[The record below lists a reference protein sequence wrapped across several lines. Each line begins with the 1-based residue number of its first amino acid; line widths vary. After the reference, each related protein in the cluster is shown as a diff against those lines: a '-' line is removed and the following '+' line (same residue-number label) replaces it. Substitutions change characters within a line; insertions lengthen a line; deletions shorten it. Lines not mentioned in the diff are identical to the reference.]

1 MERSLTSFRKIA
13 VYCLRFACA
22 SLFLVLIPASPS
34 YAAAVVF
41 IRSPGGSPREQ
52 EQLQIAADFYGLD
65 LKVIT
70 PNDDA
75 ELSRAVEQ
83 EDTVGIA
90 IAANALGATDRSR
103 VLRAL
108 NHRRGGS
115 APVLILGVAADTDP
129 VLLRTWS
136 GGTASGCKSLQNSVH
151 SHYAFGSVGG
161 ISGQLANV
169 EVEPPFKKP
178 FYLVPGDNPA
188 AQSIVS
194 LRHDNVLSPVFIN
207 TSVGEQKIFVSCRL
221 SSDDSLT
228 GADDP
233 ANAFLR
239 VAPGMMFVKYCAGER
254 GWHATHHYANLT
266 IDDPWLRQTYGYV
279 DYSGLLE
286 EMEKHGFHTTIAFI
300 PWNYDRSESGTVS
313 LFRNHPDRFSIAIH
327 GDNHDHKEFTDYRSK
342 PLNVQIADL
351 KQSLARMEQFRALTG
366 IPYDRVMVFPHSI
379 APEQTLEAL
388 KRYNYLATVN
398 STNVPQDAVTPSALS
413 FFLRPVTLSFGGFPS
428 VIRYSVEAQ
437 IPEGFLAIN
446 EFLDNPL
453 LFYGHSESFA
463 KGIGAFD
470 QLADE
475 VNKLDPE
482 TQWRSL
488 GDIARHLYL
497 VRQREDSN
505 FDVLAFSSNIC
516 LDNTSRQ
523 DSSFYVRKQEIGPQ
537 TVDAVTVDGQRHEY
551 QIQDGYLSFSM
562 LVPANSIR
570 CSDIQYKNDLVVAST
585 SLSKD
590 SFVVYLLRMASDF
603 RDIYLSKVSGGLA
616 IIRFYNEHEVT
627 PAEVFECVLVFMGI
641 CILAWYRWRTF
652 AKRRHDH

>member
-1 MERSLTSFRKIA
+1 
-13 VYCLRFACA
+13 
-22 SLFLVLIPASPS
+22 VLIPASPS

-41 IRSPGGSPREQ
+41 IRSPAGSPREQ
-52 EQLQIAADFYGLD
+52 EQLQVAADFYGLD
-65 LKVIT
+65 LKVI
-70 PNDDA
+70 PSNDDA

-83 EDTVGIA
+83 EDTVGVA
-90 IAANALGATDRSR
+90 FAANALTAVDRNA
-103 VLRAL
+103 VLRAV
-108 NHRRGGS
+108 NHRRGRS
-115 APVLILGVAADTDP
+115 VPVLILGVAAETDP
-129 VLLRTWS
+129 MLLRTWS
-136 GGTASGCKSLQNSVH
+136 GGTVSGCKSLRNSVH
-151 SHYAFGSVGG
+151 SRYDFGSVGEM
-161 ISGQLANV
+161 SGQLANIEV
-169 EVEPPFKKP
+169 EVPFNNS

-188 AQSIVS
+188 AQSIMS
-194 LRHDNVLSPVFIN
+194 LRHDHGLSPVFVEAG
-207 TSVGEQKIFVSCRL
+207 VGEQRIFVSCRL
-221 SSDDSLT
+221 SPDDGLT
-228 GADDP
+228 VADDA

-239 VAPGMMFVKYCAGER
+239 VAPGMMFVKYCAGAR
-254 GWHATHHYANLT
+254 GWHAIHHYANLT
-266 IDDPWLRQTYGYV
+266 IDDPWLRKTYGYV
-279 DYSGLLE
+279 DYEGLLE

-313 LFRNHPDRFSIAIH
+313 LFRNHPDRFSIAVH

-342 PLNVQIADL
+342 PLNVQIADM

-379 APEQTLEAL
+379 APGQTLQAL
-388 KRYNYLATVN
+388 KSYNYLATVN

-428 VIRYSVEAQ
+428 VIRYSVEAT
-437 IPEGFLAIN
+437 IPDGFLAIN

-453 LFYGHSESFA
+453 LFYGHSEFFA

-475 VNKLDPE
+475 VNKLDPQ

-497 VRQREDSN
+497 VKRREDSN

-516 LDNTSRQ
+516 VDNTSRE

-537 TVDAVTVDGQRHEY
+537 TIDAVRVDGQSREY
-551 QIQDGYLSFSM
+551 QIQDGYVSFSM

-570 CSDIQYKNDLVVAST
+570 CSDIQYKNDLDLAST
-585 SLSKD
+585 SPSKD
-590 SFVVYLLRMASDF
+590 SFVVYVLRMASDF
-603 RDIYLSKVSGGLA
+603 RDIYLSKLAGGLA
-616 IIRFYNEHEVT
+616 IIRFYNEHEIT
-627 PAEVFECVLVFMGI
+627 PTQVLECVL
-641 CILAWYRWRTF
+641 ILMVVCMLVWYRWRAF